1 MYDMLMSDDTKT
13 KVWLAIIVLQELQI
27 ALID

>member
-1 MYDMLMSDDTKT
+1 MYDMLKSDDTKT

-27 ALID
+27 AIID